1 MPPLGLSAIAPSV
14 PNYADSIGVS
24 SRHPPYYHLSTSI
37 DSSEGKDEP
46 EVQPPVDACALPS
59 TPVLRWDTLPDKET
73 QISVPTPAS
82 PRQAILP
89 CKKIQTPMPIPTE
102 PRQSSQ
108 PRKKASAPV
117 PVPTEPRQSGQ
128 PRKNTSAPVPIP
140 TEPRQ
145 SGQPRKKTS
154 APVSVPTEPR
164 RSGHPRKS
172 VSTSAPTST
181 PFNEHFVEEAGAVT
195 DLSSPVVDEP
205 HTSADHVV
213 HDAPLTAGDLEE
225 INEVAEV
232 IEATN
237 EDHSTTAIHTEQ
249 PPTDNPQVFFEQ
261 PRGVVE
267 AEEEDEEAP
276 RHRVTAKLVQI
287 SAFDPPPP
295 ITQPQRLSIDEPAPI
310 LFEEPLDVED
320 EANVNAE
327 QDEENTF
334 TALADPAR
342 RATIP
347 SIERDA
353 AEAHLEID
361 QAGSKLDEHTQ
372 VHRDGES

>member
-1 MPPLGLSAIAPSV
+1 
-14 PNYADSIGVS
+14 
-24 SRHPPYYHLSTSI
+24 
-37 DSSEGKDEP
+37 
-46 EVQPPVDACALPS
+46 
-59 TPVLRWDTLPDKET
+59 
-73 QISVPTPAS
+73 
-82 PRQAILP
+82 
-89 CKKIQTPMPIPTE
+89 MPIPTE
-102 PRQSSQ
+102 PRQSS
-108 PRKKASAPV
+108 
-117 PVPTEPRQSGQ
+117 Q

-154 APVSVPTEPR
+154 APVSVPTEPP
-164 RSGHPRKS
+164 RSGHPRKI
-172 VSTSAPTST
+172 VSTSAPTSILFG
-181 PFNEHFVEEAGAVT
+181 PPIEEAGAVT
-195 DLSSPVVDEP
+195 DLSSSVVDEP
-205 HTSADHVV
+205 PMSADHVV

-237 EDHSTTAIHTEQ
+237 EDHSTTAVRTEQ
-249 PPTDNPQVFFEQ
+249 PPTDDPQVFFEQ

-287 SAFDPPPP
+287 GASDPPPP

>member
-14 PNYADSIGVS
+14 PNYPDSIGVS

-102 PRQSSQ
+102 PRQS
-108 PRKKASAPV
+108 
-117 PVPTEPRQSGQ
+117 GQ

-181 PFNEHFVEEAGAVT
+181 LFNEHFVEEAGAVT

-237 EDHSTTAIHTEQ
+237 EDHSTTAIHTVQ
-249 PPTDNPQVFFEQ
+249 PPRPSSMN
-261 PRGVVE
+261 
-267 AEEEDEEAP
+267 
-276 RHRVTAKLVQI
+276 I
-287 SAFDPPPP
+287 SLKK
-295 ITQPQRLSIDEPAPI
+295 QEL
-310 LFEEPLDVED
+310 
-320 EANVNAE
+320 
-327 QDEENTF
+327 
-334 TALADPAR
+334 
-342 RATIP
+342 
-347 SIERDA
+347 
-353 AEAHLEID
+353 
-361 QAGSKLDEHTQ
+361 
-372 VHRDGES
+372 

>member
-1 MPPLGLSAIAPSV
+1 M
-14 PNYADSIGVS
+14 
-24 SRHPPYYHLSTSI
+24 
-37 DSSEGKDEP
+37 
-46 EVQPPVDACALPS
+46 DACALPS
-59 TPVLRWDTLPDKET
+59 TPVLRRDTLPDKET

-89 CKKIQTPMPIPTE
+89 CKKTLTSVPIPTE
-102 PRQSSQ
+102 PRQSGQ
-108 PRKKASAPV
+108 PRKNTSAPVPTPTEPRQSGQPRKNTSAPV

-181 PFNEHFVEEAGAVT
+181 LFNEHFVEEAGAVT

-267 AEEEDEEAP
+267 AEEEDEAAP

-287 SAFDPPPP
+287 SAFDPPPS